1 MVNIAFSFCWHLCEI
16 FVTSHYRFLFRRS
29 WLAMVLE
36 QTESDSLLFWLMQ
49 DKAGR
54 NSVSAEVEQRA
65 IAAGRWLECTRFP
78 QQWSTGVRNTHCGT
92 NLSKYNFC
100 TCHLLN
106 WVTQGKYLTTL
117 CLSLC
122 IFTISALIVSIS
134 KGCVDVKWVNR
145 YRAHQWMLYI
155 ASIQHAIVIITITLL
170 YEESTDILYRIFC
183 LLAPWDFCGLGWSCL
198 DRIRHLLILLASGFF
213 RLPRGG
219 SSELNIKDGEKIVI
233 YPTKKCYPLFQP
245 RRD

>member
-16 FVTSHYRFLFRRS
+16 FVTSHYRFLFRRP
-29 WLAMVLE
+29 WLATVLE

-49 DKAGR
+49 GKAGR
-54 NSVSAEVEQRA
+54 NSVSAEVEQKA

-78 QQWSTGVRNTHCGT
+78 QQRSRGVRDTNCGT

-122 IFTISALIVSIS
+122 ISTVSALIISIS
-134 KGCVDVKWVNR
+134 RGCVDVKWVNR
-145 YRAHQWMLYI
+145 YRAHQWVLYI
-155 ASIQHAIVIITITLL
+155 ASIQHAIALL
-170 YEESTDILYRIFC
+170 YEESTDILCRIFW
-183 LLAPWDFCGLGWSCL
+183 LLVAWDFCGLGWSCL
-198 DRIRHLLILLASGFF
+198 DRIRHLLIPLASSFF

-219 SSELNIKDGEKIVI
+219 SSELNTKDEEKIVI

-245 RRD
+245 RWD